1 MTANRVLDLLPTPGI
16 WREGLKVNESEARA
30 TNDSKVHSESS
41 FTFAH

>member
-1 MTANRVLDLLPTPGI
+1 MPANRVDGLLPIPGI

-30 TNDSKVHSESS
+30 SNDSKVHSESS